1 MSTVPTFH
9 KLQVVRLRTEGV
21 NGKAITLQVPPEWR
35 DAFAFQ
41 AGQYLV
47 VRADI
52 AGQSCRRSYSICSTP
67 ERLRITGEIDIG
79 VRSVSGGIFS
89 VWAHTQLQVGDKL
102 EVMPPEG
109 RFVSTLADAAQH
121 TVCFAAGSGITPVL
135 SLIATGLETHQHT
148 RYTLVYGNQRMQSVM
163 FNESLQDLK
172 DRFPER
178 LSLLHVLSR
187 QEQDIALLQGRID
200 ADKVLSLT
208 QSLLPVTSIDEV
220 FVCGPGAM
228 MQATLQGLAQ
238 AGVASERIH
247 SEHFGDASAF
257 PWSPVSEPVPNPTDI
272 DLQIICNGKQ
282 HSLRLSAEDNALSA
296 GLQAGLDLPYSC
308 RNGVCCTCRAKV
320 MLGEVRML
328 KNFTLTQ
335 EEIVQGFVLSCQ
347 AKALSN
353 KLVLSYDER

>member
-1 MSTVPTFH
+1 MNPIPRFH
-9 KLQVVRLRTEGV
+9 GLQVVRMRTEGI
-21 NGKAITLQVPPEWR
+21 NGKAITLQVSPEWR

-41 AGQYLV
+41 AGQYVV

-79 VRSVSGGIFS
+79 VRSVPGGIFS
-89 VWAHTQLQVGDKL
+89 VWAHTQLQVGDML

-109 RFVSTLADAAQH
+109 RFVSTHADAQH

-135 SLIATGLETHQHT
+135 SLIATGLETHQHS

-172 DRFPER
+172 DRFPQR

-208 QSLLPVTSIDEV
+208 HSLLPVTTIDEV

-228 MQATLQGLAQ
+228 MQATRQGLAH

-247 SEHFGDASAF
+247 SEHFGDASAL
-257 PWSPVSEPVPNPTDI
+257 PSYPAADPVPDPGDI

-282 HSLRLSAEDNALSA
+282 HSLRLSAKDNALSA

-320 MLGEVRML
+320 MQGEVRML

-335 EEIVQGFVLSCQ
+335 EEIGQGFVLTCQ
-347 AKALSN
+347 AQARSN